1 MPTPAANFRRFIK
14 RSRTVAAGLLC
25 ALLAT
30 TAGTPVAAAAS
41 ARDLLAGA
49 IANTRGSYLVY
60 NFGSGFPAPMLNAT
74 GNWYEMTNGGRL
86 MIIKAASQRLAP
98 RLLADSHTGYQA
110 RCERDPRART
120 GEGLW
125 QASEIYSPLQAWQAL
140 GQPTFA
146 DQRQLLRRA
155 WPEGRLMEVDR
166 LQFAAGRLRRQH
178 PRPGPRPTPRSPE
191 RSPMRASKGCQAGT
205 RTGSRCR
212 R

>member
-1 MPTPAANFRRFIK
+1 VPTPAANFRRVIK

-125 QASEIYSPLQAWQAL
+125 QASEIL
-140 GQPTFA
+140 GSLEQLGLNIAGMVVSGVLVLAVMRTSWTWVTTRSERLFGQRRPRRGPQP
-146 DQRQLLRRA
+146 QPQ
-155 WPEGRLMEVDR
+155 EGAR
-166 LQFAAGRLRRQH
+166 
-178 PRPGPRPTPRSPE
+178 
-191 RSPMRASKGCQAGT
+191 
-205 RTGSRCR
+205 
-212 R
+212 